1 MDTIKKIKRKLK
13 KNTISKIANYSY
25 FFTFNNIY
33 INMKKIIKISL
44 ILILLISALFINKE
58 VEALLPL
65 SGKIIIIDPGHGGKD
80 PGTISD
86 KIHESDINL
95 EISKQLEIEL
105 TKMGATVILT
115 REGNYDLSTPNAK
128 WRKKSDFDNRI
139 NLINNSKADLYI
151 SIHLNYLT
159 DSKYYGAQVFY
170 NNAENQKIASSIQ
183 EILNNELNNDRE
195 IKKIPSRTYMYD
207 KLNIPG
213 VLIECGFLS
222 NYKEKE
228 LLKTSEYQQ
237 KLAKIIT
244 KGIINYY

>member
-1 MDTIKKIKRKLK
+1 
-13 KNTISKIANYSY
+13 
-25 FFTFNNIY
+25 
-33 INMKKIIKISL
+33 MKKLIKTGIIT
-44 ILILLISALFINKE
+44 ILLISAIFINKE
-58 VEALLPL
+58 VKALLPL

-86 KIHESDINL
+86 GIYESEINL
-95 EISKQLEIEL
+95 QISKYLELEL

-139 NLINNSKADLYI
+139 NLINNSKANLYL
-151 SIHLNYLT
+151 SVHLNYL
-159 DSKYYGAQVFY
+159 DDAKYYGAQVFY
-170 NNAENQKIASSIQ
+170 NNEENQKIANQIQ
-183 EILNNELNNDRE
+183 EIINKELKNDRTT
-195 IKKIPSRTYMYD
+195 KKIPNRTYMYS

-222 NYKEKE
+222 NYKENE
-228 LLKTSEYQQ
+228 LLKSSEYQQ

-244 KGIINYY
+244 EGIINYY